1 MPHAIARLLCLL
13 GALTSLLLLGGC
25 GEAAPPPFHS
35 TDITGASF
43 GAEFPQALTDHRG
56 QLRRLKDFR
65 GKAVI
70 LFFGYTHCP
79 DVCPTALAR
88 FAAAV
93 KQLGPA
99 GARVQVLFVSIDPE
113 RDTPARLA
121 EYVPWFDPSFLG
133 LTGTPATVAEVA
145 KEFRIYAA
153 RQEVG
158 GALGYV
164 MDHTAG
170 AYVYDPAGRLRLF
183 VKDDAPIDGLVA
195 DLQRL
200 LAAVDA

>member
-1 MPHAIARLLCLL
+1 MPRAIASLIARLLLLL
-13 GALTSLLLLGGC
+13 GAAFLLAAC
-25 GEAAPPPFHS
+25 GDGAPPPFRN

-43 GAEFPQALTDHRG
+43 GSEFPQPLTDHRG
-56 QLRRLKDFR
+56 QARQLKDFR

-88 FAAAV
+88 FAEAV

-99 GARVQVLFVSIDPE
+99 GGRVQVLFVSIDPE
-113 RDTPARLA
+113 RDSPARLA
-121 EYVPWFDPSFLG
+121 DYVPWFNPAFLG
-133 LTGTPATVAEVA
+133 LTGSPEAVAAAA

-195 DLQRL
+195 DLRRL
-200 LAAVDA
+200 LDA

>member
-1 MPHAIARLLCLL
+1 MPPAIVRLLCLL
-13 GALTSLLLLGGC
+13 GALFSILLLGAC
-25 GEAAPPPFHS
+25 GEAAAPPFHN
-35 TDITGASF
+35 TDITGSSF

-56 QLRRLKDFR
+56 QPRRLKDFR
-65 GKAVI
+65 GKVVI

-79 DVCPTALAR
+79 DVCPTSLAR
-88 FAAAV
+88 FAEAV

-99 GARVQVLFVSIDPE
+99 GERVQVLFVSIDPE

-121 EYVPWFDPSFLG
+121 EYVPWFNSSFLG
-133 LTGTPATVAEVA
+133 LTGTPAAVAEVT

-153 RQEVG
+153 RQPVD

-183 VKDDAPIDGLVA
+183 VKDDAPLDGLVA
-195 DLQRL
+195 DLRRL
-200 LAAVDA
+200 LEH